1 MEIVILSAILLSSAI
16 FLGIGFRT
24 SLGNKSLSDFIPI
37 TLGKSHVRNSSEF
50 SASTVATTVS
60 LATIVISYFQL
71 AGYFGIWLLWTVLTT
86 AIGMYWLAKVSP
98 LIQKKLSA
106 YDHRPSLHEYL
117 GAEYASGV
125 VKVVGAICSSVGF
138 LLIFATELLVGS
150 RFLAFL
156 VPSIPEWVTV
166 MALSLVSVVYTF
178 LGGYRAVIKTD
189 NIMMNAI
196 WALIIAFFVFIGYG
210 LFMADLGQLSQI
222 PQATYDFSYRG
233 GLIWFLV
240 GIAIMNIPTHLSNMS
255 IWQRIGASSDQDVVN
270 DGLKRSTWM
279 IAMAWGFLAL
289 VAVLGMAFVMPEDK
303 TTYLY
308 QFLQVFS
315 SSTFG
320 LILLFIITVGLYA
333 AMLSTASTLLIA
345 TVHTF
350 YEDVIANFRSEEVT
364 KKITSKGEFRTAR
377 ITIIIATIIAVA
389 LVEGLKLIGFSISD
403 LVFAIYGGALALFPP
418 ILLSLYLPSE
428 RLHQYSKHASIG
440 VVLGFI
446 VGWGIAIV
454 GKFIGD
460 DNMIFL
466 SPTFGIAASALMLW
480 VGSFQAK
487 KALH

>member
-1 MEIVILSAILLSSAI
+1 MEIVILTSIIVSSVI
-16 FLGIGFRT
+16 FLGIGFTT
-24 SLGNKSLSDFIPI
+24 SSKNKSLSDFIPI
-37 TLGKSHVRNSSEF
+37 TLGKSHVRNSTEF

-71 AGYFGIWLLWTVLTT
+71 AGYFGMWLLWTVLTT
-86 AIGMYWLAKVSP
+86 AIGMFWLSKVSP
-98 LIQKKLSA
+98 LILKKLAA

-117 GAEYASGV
+117 GSEYASGI

-156 VPSIPEWVTV
+156 VPSIPEWITV
-166 MALSLVSVVYTF
+166 LTLSLVSVVYTF

-210 LFMADLGQLSQI
+210 IFTADLGQLSAI
-222 PQATYDFSYRG
+222 PTTALDFSNRD

-240 GIAIMNIPTHLSNMS
+240 GIAIMNIPTHISNMS
-255 IWQRIGASSDQDVVN
+255 IWQRIGASSDQGVVN
-270 DGLKRSTWM
+270 NGLKRSTWM
-279 IAMAWGFLAL
+279 IAMAWGFLA
-289 VAVLGMAFVMPEDK
+289 VVSVLGMAFVNPEDN

-350 YEDVIANFRSEEVT
+350 YEDVIANFRSEEVA
-364 KKITSKGEFRTAR
+364 KKITAKGEFRTAR

-428 RLHQYSKHASIG
+428 RLHQYSKRASIG

-446 VGWGIAIV
+446 VGWGMAIV
-454 GKFIGD
+454 GKIIGD

-480 VGSFQAK
+480 LGSFK
-487 KALH
+487 DKPLGS